1 MEQLKKQH
9 ILLVEDDTSLGYL
22 LMENLQAKDFEVKLV
37 VDGKEAIDY
46 IRREPKMD
54 LCILDVMLP
63 EQDGFSVASYLRAQR
78 PEVPFL
84 FLTARNQELDRFH
97 GFELGAEDYLAK
109 PFSFKELYYRIQ
121 VIMRRRIAAVQSL
134 GVVSIGE
141 LSLDPNLRMLRI
153 GEVERKLSQRESELL
168 YLLLK
173 HQGKYLP
180 RQDILKQLWG
190 RDDDFTAKSM
200 DVFLTR
206 LRKLVRDVP
215 GLEIE
220 NLYGVGY
227 RVKVVDSLIR

>member
-1 MEQLKKQH
+1 MEQHKKQH
-9 ILLVEDDTSLGYL
+9 ILLVEDDVSLGYL

-46 IRREPKMD
+46 IKREPKMD

-63 EQDGFSVASYLRAQR
+63 EQDGFSVASFLRAQQ

-84 FLTARNQELDRFH
+84 FLTARNQEMDRFH
-97 GFELGAEDYLAK
+97 GFEIGAEDYIAK

-121 VIMRRRIAAVQSL
+121 VVMRRKVAAVRTLDVVSL
-134 GVVSIGE
+134 GE
-141 LSLDPNLRMLRI
+141 LTLDPNLRMLSM
-153 GEVERKLSQRESELL
+153 GDVQRKLSQRESELL
-168 YLLLK
+168 YMLLK
-173 HQGKYLP
+173 YQGNYLP

-206 LRKLVRDVP
+206 LRKLIKDVP

-227 RVKVVDSLIR
+227 RIHAVG